1 MTDELTGGV
10 STPADTPSVA
20 PETSVPQV
28 APPEPTPRAAIDRAF
43 ASLDAAENGDDS
55 TDHGQDVPSG
65 NRERNPDGTFKA
77 KEASQPT
84 EKALEPVKAEKP
96 TTDQPKDEAGA
107 DEAPSRF
114 SPDAKAA
121 WKDAPP
127 AIKAEVKRAFTE
139 LEQGIE
145 KYRGDAQE
153 FDSVRDFA
161 KLAKDNGT
169 TLRGGLER
177 YVSFEMAINKDPVQG
192 ILSVCEDKGIDPRQ
206 IAQAILGQKAEAGQ
220 GGQQNAELLRTIN
233 NLNAKIA
240 QLEQG
245 VSTIRG
251 QSVEEKLNS
260 FVSSL
265 DETDAGLFEELGE
278 QIAQNISQGKSLP
291 DAFAAAKEAEK
302 QRVERLAPRFGLNPQ
317 PPVPAPVPKPDPSS
331 QTRKGQL
338 SVTGAPGSGSN
349 PDARKTPS
357 SAREALDNA
366 FATIGL

>member
-1 MTDELTGGV
+1 MTDDFAGGADA
-10 STPADTPSVA
+10 PADTPSVA
-20 PETSVPQV
+20 AETSVPQV

-43 ASLDAAENGDDS
+43 ASLDAAESGDD
-55 TDHGQDVPSG
+55 TADQGQEEPSA

-77 KEASQPT
+77 KDASQPA
-84 EKALEPVKAEKP
+84 EKAQEPVKADKQA
-96 TTDQPKDEAGA
+96 TDQPKAETDAE
-107 DEAPSRF
+107 EAPSRF

-145 KYRGDAQE
+145 KYRGDAQA
-153 FDSVRDFA
+153 FDSVRDFD
-161 KLAKDNGT
+161 KLARENGT

-192 ILSVCEDKGIDPRQ
+192 ILSVCDDKGIDPKQ
-206 IAQAILGQKAEAGQ
+206 IAQAILGQKAEPGQ
-220 GGQQNAELLRTIN
+220 GGQNAELVSTIN
-233 NLNAKIA
+233 KLNAKIA

-245 VSTIRG
+245 YTSIRG
-251 QSVEEKLNS
+251 QSVEEKLNG

-265 DETDAGLFEELGE
+265 DEADAGLFEELGE
-278 QIAQNISQGKSLP
+278 QIAREISQGKSLP

-317 PPVPAPVPKPDPSS
+317 PPAPAPAPKPDPSS

-357 SAREALDNA
+357 SARESIDNA
-366 FATIGL
+366 FASLGL